1 VRNRL
6 LIVVFIAMLVAPLVC
21 FAAGIGT
28 RPTEFDADRLHAR
41 PEFRGLTE
49 TPRFVAA
56 WLDYFGDH
64 FGLRRAL
71 IRAHALM
78 SVEVLHVSPSPTVIL
93 GRDRWL
99 YYADDSA
106 LEDFQSAVPMTVDEL
121 ETWRR
126 SLVDTRDWLRSQG
139 IAFVFMVVPD
149 KHVIYP
155 EHMPRSLRRL
165 HSEYRGEQLVSYLQS
180 HSDLCIVDTRQG
192 LLARKE
198 TERVYSTTDT
208 HWNDRGVY
216 VGYEALLHSAG
227 RLVPALAP
235 LPRSAFTPVERD
247 EPGGDLA
254 AMIGLQDVLREPAL
268 NLDPRVRRRAR
279 LVEPAD
285 LHEGYEVARAVTE
298 VPGSSLPRAVI
309 FRDSFM
315 SGLLPFLSEHFS
327 RAVYMWQNDVDRDLV
342 RQEHPSIV
350 VLEIVGRRFQTL
362 VP

>member
-1 VRNRL
+1 VRDRP
-6 LIVVFIAMLVAPLVC
+6 LIVVFVTMLVVPLVC

-28 RPTEFDADRLHAR
+28 RPTEFDADRLHSR
-41 PEFRGLTE
+41 PVFHGLTGA
-49 TPRFVAA
+49 PGFVAA

-78 SVEVLHVSPSPTVIL
+78 SVQVLQVSPSPTVIL

-99 YYADDSA
+99 FYADDSA
-106 LEDFQSAVPMTVDEL
+106 LEDFQSAEPMSGDEL

-126 SLVDTRDWLRSQG
+126 SLVDTRNWLRSQG

-155 EHMPRSLRRL
+155 EYMPRSVRRL
-165 HSEYRGEQLVSYLQS
+165 HSEYRGEQLVSYLQKS
-180 HSDLCIVDTRQG
+180 SDLCVVDTQQA
-192 LLARKE
+192 LLARKG

-216 VGYEALLHSAG
+216 VGYEALLQSAG
-227 RLVPALAP
+227 RLVSALAP
-235 LPRSAFTPVERD
+235 LPRSAFAPVERD

-254 AMIGLQDVLREPAL
+254 AMIGLEDVLREHAL
-268 NLDPRVRRRAR
+268 NLDPRIPRHAK
-279 LVEPAD
+279 LIEPAD

-298 VPGSSLPRAVI
+298 IPGSSLPRAVI

-315 SGLLPFLSEHFS
+315 SGLVPFLSEHFS

-342 RQEHPSIV
+342 SQEHPSIV
-350 VLEIVGRRFQTL
+350 ILEIVGRRLQTY